1 MTRILAAVVLGTSL
15 LLTSAAAFAES
26 NSAMD
31 REPVRQLIEQPATVA
46 LDAGVVSGA
55 PDEYR
60 GPQYQQRL
68 DNIDSHAD
76 F

>member
-31 REPVRQLIEQPATVA
+31 REPIRQLIEQPATVA
-46 LDAGVVSGA
+46 PDAGVVSGA

-60 GPQYQQRL
+60 GPLHQLRL